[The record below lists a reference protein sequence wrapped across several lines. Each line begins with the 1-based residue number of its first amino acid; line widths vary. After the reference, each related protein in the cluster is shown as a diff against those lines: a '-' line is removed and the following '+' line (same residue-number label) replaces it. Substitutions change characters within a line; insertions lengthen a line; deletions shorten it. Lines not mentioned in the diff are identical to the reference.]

1 MPVRI
6 SKNRVALENI
16 PLNLAAEADVASAA
30 TCNIGAALSNNV
42 RITGTTT
49 ITAFD
54 TVAAGIFRFIRFA
67 GALTLTH
74 NSTTLKLPGSA
85 NITTSAD
92 DRAIARS
99 FGSGN
104 WEVFDYTKSSGE
116 AVVGSGNTYNLTNI
130 IYPRAD
136 GDWRGIYRG
145 GWRPAFFNQQW
156 GGAQWGNGPDGSLV
170 DFATG
175 YITDNALVSV
185 ADATGSTWRARA
197 FKLSV
202 ADSIPAVWVKIYKT
216 GNPANNLQL
225 YVLPDDGSGTKPT
238 GSTPV
243 TNGTATA
250 QSGKLHT
257 ANTNGEWV
265 RFVFPTPPS
274 LSANT
279 TYWVALKSSG
289 AVDASNYW
297 NWKRS
302 TVVSYPHG
310 KFASG
315 DGTPTWGAD
324 SGTDTC
330 FLVESST
337 STKFLQ
343 PSGQFSGKLAFA
355 EGSPLD
361 QSKGLSQPL
370 KNFFD
375 GYEFTYRG
383 VFTTLTKDKTVAD
396 FLYGLDHDRVVLR
409 CNATTGY
416 LQVDV
421 YESDGT
427 KHTVTGTTDCSSG
440 TKDIAIYIRAKG
452 DGSDSVK
459 LYVNGTSEG
468 TPVASATITFDT
480 NFKDLGTAWLGGGF
494 PIAPTW
500 TKDTAMG
507 SLPSADGWTYT
518 GTATEGNVFSVSGG
532 KLYQN
537 YTGYAATDTGY
548 YSRTT
553 SLSNANGW
561 VVAWKA
567 KVTKATNVTNNIG
580 VSMMIY
586 DGAKQVIVHAHEYFV
601 EITQFTSDF
610 RPKVQMNLTDR
621 EHTFLAIGKGSDFF
635 LFIDGKL
642 IIDGVGLMTIATA
655 TNQITFGDNTATSDV
670 NGGGVWDYVK
680 DYNTAWLPPQFTS
693 GSCSE
698 AAFFSGDR
706 TGILSSLYNGGTL
719 KSVRE
724 YCGVEREYI
733 ERVHN
738 SHIQKGIISSP
749 TTTSTG
755 LVLLTDLEMF
765 VFAEEIDFT
774 SEAVVYNSAAGNEIY
789 YDVSIDGVKTSSNG
803 HFVQQDNAAYENAVN
818 QAVLGKS
825 VPASLHKIETRWAAS
840 AGTNTAPGGDS
851 RHMSVRTK

>member
-145 GWRPAFFNQQW
+145 GWRPSFFNQQW
-156 GGAQWGNGPDGSLV
+156 GGAQWGNLPDGSFGDV
-170 DFATG
+170 ATG
-175 YITDNALVSV
+175 FIDDGGPLYVGHSAATATYKTTGFKVSENITPSGFWVKLYKIGNPTDNFQ
-185 ADATGSTWRARA
+185 AT
-197 FKLSV
+197 
-202 ADSIPAVWVKIYKT
+202 IYSD
-216 GNPANNLQL
+216 N
-225 YVLPDDGSGTKPT
+225 GSGKPNA
-238 GSTPV
+238 SLM
-243 TNGTATA
+243 TALA
-250 QSGKLHT
+250 LSGKLIT
-257 ANTNGEWV
+257 SSTNGAWYYI
-265 RFVFPTPPS
+265 S
-274 LSANT
+274 GT
-279 TYWVALKSSG
+279 TVALTAGTQYHLVFNRSG
-289 AVDASNYW
+289 AIDGANYYSLKAAGSSYG
-297 NWKRS
+297 NTAK
-302 TVVSYPHG
+302 YPHG
-310 KFASG
+310 LQNYA
-315 DGTPTWGAD
+315 DGTPTWT
-324 SGTDTC
+324 TDTTTYGTC
-330 FLVESST
+330 FFIPNSS

-343 PSGQFSGKLAFA
+343 SSGQFSGKLVFA

-383 VFTTLTKDKTVAD
+383 VFTTLTKDKTIAD

-416 LQVDV
+416 MQVDV
-421 YESDGT
+421 YEQDGT

-452 DGSDSVK
+452 DGSDTVK

-468 TPVASATITFDT
+468 TPVSSATITFDT

-494 PIAPTW
+494 PVAPTW

-507 SLPSADGWTYT
+507 SLPSADGWTWT
-518 GTATEGNVFSVSGG
+518 GTGTEANCMSVSGG
-532 KLYQN
+532 KMYQN
-537 YTGYAATDTGY
+537 YNGFGSSDSGYYARAAT
-548 YSRTT
+548 
-553 SLSNANGW
+553 LSNANGW
-561 VVAWKA
+561 AVEWKV
-567 KVTKATNVTNNIG
+567 KVDKATNVTNNGG
-580 VSMMIY
+580 VSVDIK
-586 DGAKQVIVHAHEYFV
+586 DGSKAVFVYMHEYFL
-601 EITQFTSDF
+601 EMSQLSTAI
-610 RPKVQMNLTDR
+610 RVQMPLNDR
-621 EHTFLAIGKGSDFF
+621 EHTYLAVGKGSDFF
-635 LFIDGKL
+635 LFVDGKL
-642 IIDGVGLMTIATA
+642 VVDGTGSMTTTSA
-655 TNQITFGDNTATSDV
+655 TNEITFGDDTAAGGV
-670 NGGGVWDYVK
+670 NGGGVWDYIK
-680 DYNTAWLPPQFTS
+680 DYNTAWLPPQFTA

-706 TGILSSLYNGGTL
+706 TGILASLYNGGTL

-733 ERVHN
+733 SNTKYDFFLRGVTSN
-738 SHIQKGIISSP
+738 P
-749 TTTSTG
+749 TTTATSAT
-755 LVLLTDLEMF
+755 LLPDMEGFILADDVE
-765 VFAEEIDFT
+765 T
-774 SEAVVYNSAAGNEIY
+774 SIQALNFNSLATNWMPLY
-789 YDVSIDGVKTSSNG
+789 SYIDGVVIAQAQSFGPNANGNSPMTLIGRLKTFMG
-803 HFVQQDNAAYENAVN
+803 
-818 QAVLGKS
+818 
-825 VPASLHKIETRWAAS
+825 LHKVEGRWAAGANTGTS
-840 AGTNTAPGGDS
+840 DGTNRRLTIEG
-851 RHMSVRTK
+851 